1 MDYLFHCCLR
11 FLSQLILARA
21 DGSNDTT
28 VNEQVGAGN
37 KLNMLT
43 KKEDC
48 CLGNLVAR
56 SCALMSPKRIFFPAP
71 IRRTMAVPI
80 LPAPKSATTCFSLF
94 LSNIMSIYYLTIYY
108 LQFI

>member
-37 KLNMLT
+37 KLSVLT
-43 KKEDC
+43 K
-48 CLGNLVAR
+48 
-56 SCALMSPKRIFFPAP
+56 
-71 IRRTMAVPI
+71 
-80 LPAPKSATTCFSLF
+80 
-94 LSNIMSIYYLTIYY
+94 
-108 LQFI
+108 